1 MNEILN
7 LSGRAEAATADDTGR
22 KQWKH
27 MLIDSAIIG
36 GISFF
41 TEAISGPPSWM
52 MIYKAITA
60 FGLAFFIQFAVERG
74 LKRPQVN

>member
-1 MNEILN
+1 MKILN
-7 LSGRAEAATADDTGR
+7 LSGRTDAATEDDTGR

-41 TEAISGPPSWM
+41 TEAISGPPSWSM
-52 MIYKAITA
+52 LYKALTS

-74 LKRPQVN
+74 LKRPAVN

>member
-1 MNEILN
+1 
-7 LSGRAEAATADDTGR
+7 
-22 KQWKH
+22 